1 MSKKENNT
9 NLAVR
14 KTRILVVDDHPI
26 VCDGLTDL
34 IHHEADLVVSAKA
47 GNAAEAIKAVKQQRI
62 DLAIVDM
69 LLKNATGVQVTK
81 KIKAICPNLIVLIF
95 SMSDELRYIKQAF
108 EVGARGYIT
117 KDELSEEIVN
127 AIRQI
132 LKGKIYISR
141 GLLKNLPKE
150 EVSSLLTG
158 RVQNYCG

>member
-1 MSKKENNT
+1 MS
-9 NLAVR
+9 
-14 KTRILVVDDHPI
+14 LVTKI
-26 VCDGLTDL
+26 
-34 IHHEADLVVSAKA
+34 
-47 GNAAEAIKAVKQQRI
+47 GNAAEAIKAVKKERI
-62 DLAIVDM
+62 YLAIVDM
-69 LLKNATGVQVTK
+69 LLKNTTDVQVTK

-108 EVGARGYIT
+108 EAGARDYIT
-117 KDELSEEIVN
+117 KDEISEEIVN

-132 LKGKIYISR
+132 LKGQIYISR